1 VRRQHLCTRTRTRC
15 AHAAH
20 APRALPP
27 SLTPSPR
34 SRRPPLPP
42 LATRV
47 SFWFT
52 QTGSGAE
59 GEIAENWFS
68 FQKPATSGNFNLSV
82 LQSTGAPCA
91 QGGAGGGRG
100 GVFDIAADDETVP
113 GRVPT
118 VYLSSG
124 DGTALLKL
132 DTASGTT
139 TVLALAPPGTIF
151 RGISMAPLG
160 QAPAPPSSNSDAG
173 GAAAPNVA
181 AGVLIP
187 LFLLASCASGYAYVY
202 HKAATMRALESAGA
216 AGAALAETLAA
227 RVGGGSAA
235 LRRGEAV
242 ALMAKGVSPPRPRA
256 TSQAA
261 EAPARIYSL

>member
-91 QGGAGGGRG
+91 QQGGAGG

-160 QAPAPPSSNSDAG
+160 QAPAPPSSNSGAG

-261 EAPARIYSL
+261 EAPAGIYSL

>member
-1 VRRQHLCTRTRTRC
+1 
-15 AHAAH
+15 
-20 APRALPP
+20 
-27 SLTPSPR
+27 
-34 SRRPPLPP
+34 
-42 LATRV
+42 
-47 SFWFT
+47 
-52 QTGSGAE
+52 
-59 GEIAENWFS
+59 
-68 FQKPATSGNFNLSV
+68 V

-160 QAPAPPSSNSDAG
+160 QAPTPPSSNSGAG
-173 GAAAPNVA
+173 AAAAPNIA

-187 LFLLASCASGYAYVY
+187 LFLLASCAGGYAYVY

-235 LRRGEAV
+235 HRRGEAV

-256 TSQAA
+256 MSQA
-261 EAPARIYSL
+261 EAAARISSL